1 VDRSG
6 GDVDRRA
13 CGDSIAGVGFFGPV
27 HDREPENRAA
37 DAGESWVGLNNA
49 RRKKREAWNRNL
61 AARIQ
66 SPVSGGDPSEIS
78 GHTQH
83 RHSNS
88 NSEEIAMAENVT
100 TSWKELYERAL
111 GETDKQKLGELV
123 LSAEAAIYRRYQDL
137 QSSSNHHE
145 ERRTLKEAADRLLK
159 VKVDELGWPPVN

>member
-1 VDRSG
+1 
-6 GDVDRRA
+6 
-13 CGDSIAGVGFFGPV
+13 
-27 HDREPENRAA
+27 
-37 DAGESWVGLNNA
+37 
-49 RRKKREAWNRNL
+49 
-61 AARIQ
+61 
-66 SPVSGGDPSEIS
+66 
-78 GHTQH
+78 
-83 RHSNS
+83 
-88 NSEEIAMAENVT
+88 MAENVT